1 MDHQREPGSAA
12 QGEGAHQGFG
22 VNGAV
27 AAYQIHMDGESASTG
42 GSTSH
47 QEITL
52 ESLQQANLLSN
63 LFSQYDSVVYTE
75 DYPDG
80 YGDTTYII
88 ETDTGY
94 ALWYGNTMNGYYN
107 EFIFF
112 ADGDEPD
119 RMTAWP
125 FGIMP
130 EWLDDFVGDGLLPTE
145 DDELIFQESGGG
157 ETVFYIEDADYDDV
171 DIVYTVDSE
180 TLVLKTIERMNDNDE
195 SLSIT
200 TFHYGEDPFLA
211 EIDENHIIGSTGHL
225 YCIVPV
231 DENATVAINRVQW
244 NENTYTYENTEVC
257 YRSES
262 GEPVLFFANLNG
274 VAYEADTQVWITD
287 NSGNSCEWYPSLD
300 SMSYLWPCISE
311 TGDYLSFDFTEYGW
325 QDVSSELAPWLSDG
339 YSGVYSWWL
348 EGCWTTQAA
357 AWDTGRTAN
366 YYLWFFPE
374 DENGGSVDLD
384 WQYEGSDLFEEM
396 WGGYWEITSVMD
408 GPSYVTIS
416 LSLVGGENYGVT
428 DGPYYISE
436 TYPLLISP
444 SGEEMV
450 LGAGEN
456 GVSLPFMPQ
465 DDPQP
470 YTLTLDSWFTE
481 SSVW

>member
-1 MDHQREPGSAA
+1 MNRISKRVIAFLLTLVLMLSLCACA
-12 QGEGAHQGFG
+12 QMAQ
-22 VNGAV
+22 
-27 AAYQIHMDGESASTG
+27 
-42 GSTSH
+42 
-47 QEITL
+47 
-52 ESLQQANLLSN
+52 
-63 LFSQYDSVVYTE
+63 
-75 DYPDG
+75 
-80 YGDTTYII
+80 
-88 ETDTGY
+88 
-94 ALWYGNTMNGYYN
+94 LWAGT
-107 EFIFF
+107 
-112 ADGDEPD
+112 DEPN
-119 RMTAWP
+119 
-125 FGIMP
+125 I
-130 EWLDDFVGDGLLPTE
+130 
-145 DDELIFQESGGG
+145 S
-157 ETVFYIEDADYDDV
+157 
-171 DIVYTVDSE
+171 VDSE
-180 TLVLKTIERMNDNDE
+180 TPPGKPDKKPPEKPRPGAGGSDVQPAQAGFSAEAE
-195 SLSIT
+195 QSLIWLRDRIDFPQT
-200 TFHYGEDPFLA
+200 MFGAAYLGYVEEDSRGDWLSAADQAMLEAYPFLA

-339 YSGVYSWWL
+339 YSVVYSWGL

>member
-1 MDHQREPGSAA
+1 MNRISKRVFAFLLTLVLMLSLCACA
-12 QGEGAHQGFG
+12 QMAQ
-22 VNGAV
+22 
-27 AAYQIHMDGESASTG
+27 
-42 GSTSH
+42 
-47 QEITL
+47 
-52 ESLQQANLLSN
+52 
-63 LFSQYDSVVYTE
+63 
-75 DYPDG
+75 
-80 YGDTTYII
+80 
-88 ETDTGY
+88 
-94 ALWYGNTMNGYYN
+94 LWAGT
-107 EFIFF
+107 
-112 ADGDEPD
+112 DEPN
-119 RMTAWP
+119 
-125 FGIMP
+125 I
-130 EWLDDFVGDGLLPTE
+130 
-145 DDELIFQESGGG
+145 S
-157 ETVFYIEDADYDDV
+157 
-171 DIVYTVDSE
+171 VDSE
-180 TLVLKTIERMNDNDE
+180 TPPGKPDKKPPEKPRPGAGGSDVQPAQAGFSAEAE
-195 SLSIT
+195 QSLIWLRDRIDFPQT
-200 TFHYGEDPFLA
+200 MFGAAYLGYVEEDSRGDWLSAADQAMLEAYPFLA

-287 NSGNSCEWYPSLD
+287 NSGNSCEWWPSFD
-300 SMSYLWPCISE
+300 AMSYLAPCISE

-325 QDVSSELAPWLSDG
+325 RGVPSELAPWLADG
-339 YSGVYSWWL
+339 WSGIYAPGL
-348 EGCWTTQAA
+348 EGCWTVQAA

-374 DENGGSVDLD
+374 DENGGSVRLD

-396 WGGYWEITSVMD
+396 WSGYWTITSVMD

>member
-1 MDHQREPGSAA
+1 MNRISKRVIAFLLTLVLMLSLCACA
-12 QGEGAHQGFG
+12 QMAQ
-22 VNGAV
+22 
-27 AAYQIHMDGESASTG
+27 
-42 GSTSH
+42 
-47 QEITL
+47 
-52 ESLQQANLLSN
+52 
-63 LFSQYDSVVYTE
+63 
-75 DYPDG
+75 
-80 YGDTTYII
+80 
-88 ETDTGY
+88 
-94 ALWYGNTMNGYYN
+94 LWAGT
-107 EFIFF
+107 
-112 ADGDEPD
+112 DEPN
-119 RMTAWP
+119 
-125 FGIMP
+125 I
-130 EWLDDFVGDGLLPTE
+130 
-145 DDELIFQESGGG
+145 S
-157 ETVFYIEDADYDDV
+157 
-171 DIVYTVDSE
+171 VDSE
-180 TLVLKTIERMNDNDE
+180 TPPGKPDKKPPEKPRPGAGGSDVQPAQAGFSAEAE
-195 SLSIT
+195 QSLIWLRDRIDFPQT
-200 TFHYGEDPFLA
+200 MFGAAYLGYVEEDSRGDWLSAADQAMLEAYPFLA

-396 WGGYWEITSVMD
+396 WSGYWTITSVMD

>member
-1 MDHQREPGSAA
+1 MKKVITLLLMA
-12 QGEGAHQGFG
+12 
-22 VNGAV
+22 AV
-27 AAYQIHMDGESASTG
+27 AVSCFTGCGDKSTGSGEINVTGNEDKSSLVEETSPAEGESASTG

-200 TFHYGEDPFLA
+200 TFHYGEEVELPERITAWQGALRTVTLQFLDEDA
-211 EIDENHIIGSTGHL
+211 TEIYQIPANWEFNVDDYCPWSAAYLDEACTQPYEYPGDGT
-225 YCIVPV
+225 
-231 DENATVAINRVQW
+231 DFTVYV
-244 NENTYTYENTEVC
+244 
-257 YRSES
+257 RSE
-262 GEPVLFFANLNG
+262 
-274 VAYEADTQVWITD
+274 
-287 NSGNSCEWYPSLD
+287 
-300 SMSYLWPCISE
+300 
-311 TGDYLSFDFTEYGW
+311 TE
-325 QDVSSELAPWLSDG
+325 
-339 YSGVYSWWL
+339 
-348 EGCWTTQAA
+348 
-357 AWDTGRTAN
+357 
-366 YYLWFFPE
+366 
-374 DENGGSVDLD
+374 
-384 WQYEGSDLFEEM
+384 
-396 WGGYWEITSVMD
+396 
-408 GPSYVTIS
+408 
-416 LSLVGGENYGVT
+416 
-428 DGPYYISE
+428 
-436 TYPLLISP
+436 
-444 SGEEMV
+444 
-450 LGAGEN
+450 
-456 GVSLPFMPQ
+456 
-465 DDPQP
+465 
-470 YTLTLDSWFTE
+470 
-481 SSVW
+481 

>member
-1 MDHQREPGSAA
+1 MRR
-12 QGEGAHQGFG
+12 
-22 VNGAV
+22 
-27 AAYQIHMDGESASTG
+27 
-42 GSTSH
+42 TSK
-47 QEITL
+47 QVT
-52 ESLQQANLLSN
+52 A
-63 LFSQYDSVVYTE
+63 
-75 DYPDG
+75 
-80 YGDTTYII
+80 
-88 ETDTGY
+88 
-94 ALWYGNTMNGYYN
+94 
-107 EFIFF
+107 FF
-112 ADGDEPD
+112 
-119 RMTAWP
+119 
-125 FGIMP
+125 
-130 EWLDDFVGDGLLPTE
+130 L
-145 DDELIFQESGGG
+145 
-157 ETVFYIEDADYDDV
+157 
-171 DIVYTVDSE
+171 
-180 TLVLKTIERMNDNDE
+180 TLVLML
-195 SLSIT
+195 SLCACGQKPQPGIVGPDVSAGGGSRPDT
-200 TFHYGEDPFLA
+200 TDKKKPEKLRPVSGAPSEHPVQTGFSQEAEQSLVWLRDRIDFPQTMFGAAYLGYVEEGDDWLSAADQAMLEAYPFLA

-339 YSGVYSWWL
+339 YSGVYSWGL

-396 WGGYWEITSVMD
+396 WGGYWEIASVMD

-416 LSLVGGENYGVT
+416 LSMVGGENYGVT

-436 TYPLLISP
+436 TYPILMSP

-450 LGAGEN
+450 IGAGEN
-456 GVSLPFMPQ
+456 EVSLPFMPKYDAQ
-465 DDPQP
+465 LCV
-470 YTLTLDSWFTE
+470 LTLDSLLTDPLG
-481 SSVW
+481 

>member
-1 MDHQREPGSAA
+1 MNRISKRVIAFLLTLVLMLSLCACA
-12 QGEGAHQGFG
+12 QMAQ
-22 VNGAV
+22 
-27 AAYQIHMDGESASTG
+27 
-42 GSTSH
+42 
-47 QEITL
+47 
-52 ESLQQANLLSN
+52 
-63 LFSQYDSVVYTE
+63 
-75 DYPDG
+75 
-80 YGDTTYII
+80 
-88 ETDTGY
+88 
-94 ALWYGNTMNGYYN
+94 LWAGT
-107 EFIFF
+107 
-112 ADGDEPD
+112 DEPN
-119 RMTAWP
+119 
-125 FGIMP
+125 I
-130 EWLDDFVGDGLLPTE
+130 
-145 DDELIFQESGGG
+145 S
-157 ETVFYIEDADYDDV
+157 
-171 DIVYTVDSE
+171 VDSE
-180 TLVLKTIERMNDNDE
+180 TPPGKPDKKPPEKPRPGAGGSDVQPAQAGFSAEAE
-195 SLSIT
+195 QSLIWLRDRIDFPQT
-200 TFHYGEDPFLA
+200 MFGAAYLGYVEEDSRGDWLSAADQAMLEAYPFLA

-374 DENGGSVDLD
+374 DENGGSVRLD

-396 WGGYWEITSVMD
+396 WSGYWTITSVMD

>member
-1 MDHQREPGSAA
+1 MNRISKRVIAFLLTLVLMLSLCACA
-12 QGEGAHQGFG
+12 QMAQ
-22 VNGAV
+22 
-27 AAYQIHMDGESASTG
+27 
-42 GSTSH
+42 
-47 QEITL
+47 
-52 ESLQQANLLSN
+52 
-63 LFSQYDSVVYTE
+63 
-75 DYPDG
+75 
-80 YGDTTYII
+80 
-88 ETDTGY
+88 
-94 ALWYGNTMNGYYN
+94 LWAGT
-107 EFIFF
+107 
-112 ADGDEPD
+112 DEPN
-119 RMTAWP
+119 
-125 FGIMP
+125 
-130 EWLDDFVGDGLLPTE
+130 V
-145 DDELIFQESGGG
+145 S
-157 ETVFYIEDADYDDV
+157 
-171 DIVYTVDSE
+171 VDSE
-180 TLVLKTIERMNDNDE
+180 TPPGKPDKKPPEKPRPGAGGSDVQPAQAGFSAEAE
-195 SLSIT
+195 QSLIWLRDRIDFPQT
-200 TFHYGEDPFLA
+200 MFGAAYLGYVEEDSRGDWLSAADQAMLEAYPFLA

>member
-1 MDHQREPGSAA
+1 MNRISKRVIAFLLTLVLMLSLCACA
-12 QGEGAHQGFG
+12 QMAQ
-22 VNGAV
+22 
-27 AAYQIHMDGESASTG
+27 
-42 GSTSH
+42 
-47 QEITL
+47 
-52 ESLQQANLLSN
+52 
-63 LFSQYDSVVYTE
+63 
-75 DYPDG
+75 
-80 YGDTTYII
+80 
-88 ETDTGY
+88 
-94 ALWYGNTMNGYYN
+94 LWAGT
-107 EFIFF
+107 
-112 ADGDEPD
+112 DEPN
-119 RMTAWP
+119 
-125 FGIMP
+125 I
-130 EWLDDFVGDGLLPTE
+130 
-145 DDELIFQESGGG
+145 S
-157 ETVFYIEDADYDDV
+157 
-171 DIVYTVDSE
+171 VDSE
-180 TLVLKTIERMNDNDE
+180 TPPGKPDKKPPEKPRPGAGGSDVQPAQAGFSAEAE
-195 SLSIT
+195 QSLIWLRDRIDFPQT
-200 TFHYGEDPFLA
+200 MFGAAYLGYVEEDSRGDWLSAADQAMLEAYPFLA

-325 QDVSSELAPWLSDG
+325 RGVPSELAPWLADG
-339 YSGVYSWWL
+339 WSGIYAPGL
-348 EGCWTTQAA
+348 EGCWTVQAA

-374 DENGGSVDLD
+374 DENGGSVRLD

-396 WGGYWEITSVMD
+396 WSGYWTITSVMD

>member
-1 MDHQREPGSAA
+1 MNRISKRVIAFLLTLVLMLSLCACA
-12 QGEGAHQGFG
+12 QMAQ
-22 VNGAV
+22 
-27 AAYQIHMDGESASTG
+27 
-42 GSTSH
+42 
-47 QEITL
+47 
-52 ESLQQANLLSN
+52 
-63 LFSQYDSVVYTE
+63 
-75 DYPDG
+75 
-80 YGDTTYII
+80 
-88 ETDTGY
+88 
-94 ALWYGNTMNGYYN
+94 LWAGT
-107 EFIFF
+107 
-112 ADGDEPD
+112 DEPN
-119 RMTAWP
+119 
-125 FGIMP
+125 I
-130 EWLDDFVGDGLLPTE
+130 
-145 DDELIFQESGGG
+145 S
-157 ETVFYIEDADYDDV
+157 
-171 DIVYTVDSE
+171 VDSE
-180 TLVLKTIERMNDNDE
+180 TPPGKPDKKPPEKPRPGAGGSDVQPAQAGFSAEAE
-195 SLSIT
+195 QSLIWLRDRIDFPQT
-200 TFHYGEDPFLA
+200 MFGAAYLGYVEEDSRGDWLSAADQAMLEAYPFLA

-339 YSGVYSWWL
+339 YSGVYSWGL

-384 WQYEGSDLFEEM
+384 WQYE
-396 WGGYWEITSVMD
+396 
-408 GPSYVTIS
+408 

>member
-1 MDHQREPGSAA
+1 MKRTSKRVIAFFLILVLVLSLCACAQKQQAGTDEPNRSADGETLSGMPDQKLPEKLRPGAGGSDMQPTPTGFSAEAEQSLVWLRDRIDFPQTMFGAAYLGYVEEGDDWLSAA
-12 QGEGAHQGFG
+12 DQAMLE
-22 VNGAV
+22 
-27 AAYQIHMDGESASTG
+27 AY
-42 GSTSH
+42 
-47 QEITL
+47 
-52 ESLQQANLLSN
+52 
-63 LFSQYDSVVYTE
+63 
-75 DYPDG
+75 
-80 YGDTTYII
+80 
-88 ETDTGY
+88 
-94 ALWYGNTMNGYYN
+94 
-107 EFIFF
+107 
-112 ADGDEPD
+112 
-119 RMTAWP
+119 
-125 FGIMP
+125 
-130 EWLDDFVGDGLLPTE
+130 
-145 DDELIFQESGGG
+145 
-157 ETVFYIEDADYDDV
+157 
-171 DIVYTVDSE
+171 
-180 TLVLKTIERMNDNDE
+180 
-195 SLSIT
+195 
-200 TFHYGEDPFLA
+200 PFLA

>member
-1 MDHQREPGSAA
+1 MRR
-12 QGEGAHQGFG
+12 
-22 VNGAV
+22 
-27 AAYQIHMDGESASTG
+27 
-42 GSTSH
+42 
-47 QEITL
+47 
-52 ESLQQANLLSN
+52 
-63 LFSQYDSVVYTE
+63 
-75 DYPDG
+75 
-80 YGDTTYII
+80 TTKQVI
-88 ETDTGY
+88 
-94 ALWYGNTMNGYYN
+94 A
-107 EFIFF
+107 FF
-112 ADGDEPD
+112 
-119 RMTAWP
+119 
-125 FGIMP
+125 
-130 EWLDDFVGDGLLPTE
+130 L
-145 DDELIFQESGGG
+145 
-157 ETVFYIEDADYDDV
+157 
-171 DIVYTVDSE
+171 
-180 TLVLKTIERMNDNDE
+180 TLVLMLSLCACGQKPQTGIVGPDVSAGGGSRPDATDKKKPEKPRPVSGDPSEQPVQTGFSAEAEQSLAWLRDRMDFPQTMFGAAHLGYVEEGDDW
-195 SLSIT
+195 LSAADQAMLEA
-200 TFHYGEDPFLA
+200 YPFLA
-211 EIDENHIIGSTGHL
+211 EINENHIIGSTGHL